1 MKIAVSYSQ
10 NKNSK
15 KAGEEIA
22 KKVVK
27 ITGQP
32 DLIILYTTEFFNQED
47 VIAGI
52 KKIVGKAKIIGCCA
66 AGIITKE
73 GVFTDAVGIMSI
85 KSASLKCITEIETNV
100 SKNAREA
107 GVRAGKKLIK
117 NNEKE
122 GTILVLP
129 DGFASNIAEIVKGL
143 YHVMGSDY
151 EYIGGGT
158 GDNLKFFKTYQ
169 FNEKKLASDA
179 LAVALIS
186 GIKLKTRIG
195 HGWQPMG
202 DPLLISKTKGKK
214 IVKIDGKPA
223 FQAYTNYFKDITS
236 KNFSYYGMIHP
247 LGLPNIEGEYI
258 IRDPVKVND
267 DGSIDCVTEVP
278 ENSMVH
284 IMSGNKKI
292 LIKAAQKVAKDAVK
306 GFKNPEFVWIFD
318 CISRYVLLGDD
329 YKLELDAIVK
339 TLGKDVPMLGILTFG
354 EVGGRYDGPPLF
366 HNKTLVI
373 TLGK

>member
-47 VIAGI
+47 VIAGV
-52 KKIVGKAKIIGCCA
+52 KKIVGNAKIIGCCA
-66 AGIITKE
+66 AGIITKD
-73 GVFTDAVGIMSI
+73 GVFKDAVGIMSI
-85 KSASLKCITEIETNV
+85 KSNTLKCITDIEINV
-100 SKNAREA
+100 SKNARNA
-107 GVRAGKKLIK
+107 GIRAGEKLIK
-117 NNEKE
+117 SGEKE

-143 YHVMGSDY
+143 YHIIGADY

-158 GDNLKFFKTYQ
+158 GDNLKFYKSYQ

-195 HGWQPMG
+195 HGWTAMG
-202 DPLLISKTKGKK
+202 DPLLISKTNGKK
-214 IVKIDGKPA
+214 IIKIDGKPA
-223 FQAYTNYFKDITS
+223 FQAYTKYFKDITS
-236 KNFSYYGMIHP
+236 KNFSYYGMMHP
-247 LGLPNIEGEYI
+247 LGLPNIESEYI

-284 IMSGNKKI
+284 IMNGNKKI
-292 LIKAAQKVAKDAVK
+292 LIKAAHDVAKNAVK
-306 GFKNPEFVWIFD
+306 NFKNPKFVWIFD

-329 YKLELDAIVK
+329 YKHELDEIIK
-339 TLGKDVPMLGILTFG
+339 TIGKDVPLLGILTFG
-354 EVGGRYDGPPLF
+354 EVGGRNDGPPLF